1 MCLLTFAFLASPHIK
16 EFYRAQIRNRSM
28 SSARSDRVSENLQV
42 SVPFVNRVEFIEA
55 LAALTSIF
63 KEEVSTCS
71 GVVELSDVG
80 DDI

>member
-1 MCLLTFAFLASPHIK
+1 MCLLTIVFPTFPQAE
-16 EFYRAQIRNRSM
+16 EFYRTQIRNGSM
-28 SSARSDRVSENLQV
+28 SRARSARVSENLQV

-71 GVVELSDVG
+71 GE
-80 DDI
+80 